1 MVPVPVTGV
10 VWSAAAAA
18 RVSVSSFSVTVSV
31 TVGTRTLTPFS
42 LPAGTVTVNLPSLSG
57 VTAVQLA
64 PPSVLTSIGAPV
76 SVPRVAVP
84 FFRVRLTSVSTAGLS
99 TATSNTRSSPSA
111 AFGLLTLFTST
122 VAGTLSLS
130 LMAVVTSVTSPSLTP
145 LDGLLRPMVKV
156 SLPSASLSSAVFSV
170 SLTSVCPAGMVRV
183 LTNGW
188 ADASKSASLVS
199 LWVRV
204 TVTVVSSVRASLR
217 RMV

>member
-10 VWSAAAAA
+10 VWSLVAASSVKVSSAS
-18 RVSVSSFSVTVSV
+18 VSVSF

-42 LPAGTVTVNLPSLSG
+42 LPAGTVAVNLPSLSG
-57 VTAVQLA
+57 VTGVQVV
-64 PPSVLTSIGAPV
+64 PPSVLTSTGAPV

-84 FFRVRLTSVSTAGLS
+84 PFRVRLTSVSTVGLS
-99 TATSNTRSSPSA
+99 TATSNTKTSPSA
-111 AFGLLTLFTST
+111 TFGLLTLFTSA
-122 VAGTLSLS
+122 VAGALSLS
-130 LMAVVTSVTSPSLTP
+130 LMAVVTSLTAPSLTP
-145 LDGLLRPMVKV
+145 FDGLLRPMVKV

-199 LWVRV
+199 LWVSV